1 MPNAGYVCMLGMLT
15 SLYGMSGYESSS
27 QMSEETANAS
37 IAAPKGM
44 VNGVIAAIITGFAF
58 MLGLLYAMGGNIEGT
73 VNGLTDQPVMNIFGI
88 AFSDGMGTMNIA
100 GAVSMSVLL
109 LVNIFLGGFSHM
121 TVTTRICY
129 AMARDGA
136 LPGSRF
142 MDKVHPR
149 VKVPVNAIIVI
160 FFLDA
165 LLCLLPLGSST
176 AFDAIN
182 SISTIGYQI
191 SYAIPIVLRLT
202 VARHTFQKGPWHNG
216 RWSECLGWFSAI
228 TLIFTSLCFFFP
240 SQF

>member
-1 MPNAGYVCMLGMLT
+1 MPNAGYVAMLGMLT

-27 QMSEETANAS
+27 QMTEETQNAS

-44 VNGVIAAIITGFAF
+44 VNGVLAAIVTGFAF
-58 MLGLLYAMGGNIEGT
+58 MLGLLYAMGNNIEGT
-73 VNGLTDQPVMNIFGI
+73 INGMTDQPVMNIFGI
-88 AFSDGMGTMNIA
+88 AFTSIDGNLNIA

-109 LVNIFLGGFSHM
+109 LINIFLGGFSHM

-129 AMARDGA
+129 AMARDKA
-136 LPGSRF
+136 LPGSKY
-142 MDKVHPR
+142 MDKVHPK

-160 FFLDA
+160 FFLDS

-191 SYAIPIVLRLT
+191 SYAIPIILRLT
-202 VARHTFQKGPWHNG
+202 MARHTF
-216 RWSECLGWFSAI
+216 
-228 TLIFTSLCFFFP
+228 
-240 SQF
+240 